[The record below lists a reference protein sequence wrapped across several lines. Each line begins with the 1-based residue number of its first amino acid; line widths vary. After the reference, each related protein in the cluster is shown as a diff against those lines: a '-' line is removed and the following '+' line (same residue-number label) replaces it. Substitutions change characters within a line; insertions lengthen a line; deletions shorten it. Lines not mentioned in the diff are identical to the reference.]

1 MVGASRRWGV
11 SFGPNPWQ
19 QTQWDWRAAGNFI
32 GGGAGSGL
40 VMLTAVSGV
49 QGTAAA
55 LLLAAGLA
63 LVGLGLACV
72 WAELGRP
79 LRALHVFFNPR
90 SSWMTRESV
99 AATLLMP
106 VGAAAVYGAHAG
118 AANLG
123 WLAGLAALAF
133 VYCQSRM
140 LQGARGIVA
149 WREPMTVPLLLAT
162 SFAEGAGLLLLALP
176 WHGSAV
182 ALPLAAAL
190 VLLRAVVWQRYRR
203 RLAGRLAARSAAALD
218 RAGRV
223 LLIGGTLL
231 PLLLLVASLAAAA
244 PVVGAVAGL
253 LAAIGGSYLKFVLVT
268 RAGYN
273 QGFALE
279 QVPVRG
285 ARWTAD

>member
-1 MVGASRRWGV
+1 M
-11 SFGPNPWQ
+11 SFGPHPWQ

-40 VMLTAVSGV
+40 LMITAVSGV
-49 QGTAAA
+49 QGTVAAV
-55 LLLAAGLA
+55 LLAAGLA

-90 SSWMTRESV
+90 SSWMTRESI

-106 VGAAAVYGAHAG
+106 IGAAAAYGAYAG
-118 AANLG
+118 AANLA

-149 WREPMTVPLLLAT
+149 WREPMTVPLLLTT
-162 SFAEGAGLLLLALP
+162 SLAEGAGLFLLALP
-176 WHGSAV
+176 WHGSAL
-182 ALPLAAAL
+182 ALPLLIAL
-190 VLLRAVVWQRYRR
+190 VLLRAVVWLRYRQ
-203 RLAGRLAARSAAALD
+203 RLEGRLSARAAAALG

-223 LLIGGTLL
+223 LLIGGTVL
-231 PLLLLVASLAAAA
+231 PLLLVVTALAAA
-244 PVVGAVAGL
+244 PVLALLAGL
-253 LAAIGGSYLKFVLVT
+253 LAAASGSWLKFVLIT
-268 RAGYN
+268 RAGSN
-273 QGFALE
+273 QGFGLKE
-279 QVPVRG
+279 LPVRG
-285 ARWTAD
+285 ARWTAG

>member
-1 MVGASRRWGV
+1 M

-32 GGGAGSGL
+32 GGGAGGGL

-63 LVGLGLACV
+63 LVGLGLVCV

-79 LRALHVFFNPR
+79 LRAMNVFFNPR
-90 SSWMTRESV
+90 TSWMARESI

-106 VGAAAVYGAHAG
+106 VGVIAAYLVWAG
-118 AANLG
+118 AANIV
-123 WLAGLAALAF
+123 WLAGLLALAF
-133 VYCQSRM
+133 IVCQSRM

-149 WREPMTVPLLLAT
+149 WREPLSVQLLLAT
-162 SFAEGAGLLLLALP
+162 SLAEGAGLILLALP
-176 WHGSAV
+176 WHGS
-182 ALPLAAAL
+182 PFAAL
-190 VLLRAVVWQRYRR
+190 LVVVLVLARAGIWLLYRQ
-203 RLAGRLAARSAAALD
+203 RLAGRLAPRAKAALD
-218 RAGRV
+218 GAGRV
-223 LLIGGTLL
+223 LMIGGTLL
-231 PLLLLVASLAAAA
+231 PLLLVAASYAVAWPVFAAL
-244 PVVGAVAGL
+244 AGL
-253 LAAIGGSYLKFVLVT
+253 LAAVSGSYMKFVLVT

-285 ARWTAD
+285 ARWTAG

>member
-1 MVGASRRWGV
+1 M

-40 VMLTAVSGV
+40 LMITAVSGV
-49 QGTAAA
+49 QGVAAA
-55 LLLAAGLA
+55 ALLAAGLS

-90 SSWMTRESV
+90 TSWMTRESI

-106 VGAAAVYGAHAG
+106 IGAAAAYGAYAG
-118 AANLG
+118 VANLA

-149 WREPMTVPLLLAT
+149 WREPMTVPLLLTT
-162 SFAEGAGLLLLALP
+162 SLAEGAGLFLLALP
-176 WHGSAV
+176 WHDSAL
-182 ALPLAAAL
+182 ALPLLVAV
-190 VLLRAVVWQRYRR
+190 VLLRAVVWLRYRQ
-203 RLAGRLAARSAAALD
+203 RLEGRLAARAAAALG

-223 LLIGGTLL
+223 LLIGGTVL
-231 PLLLLVASLAAAA
+231 PLLLVVAALVAA
-244 PVVGAVAGL
+244 PVIALLAGL
-253 LAAIGGSYLKFVLVT
+253 FAAVSGSWLKFVLIT
-268 RAGYN
+268 RAGSN
-273 QGFALE
+273 QGFALKE
-279 QVPVRG
+279 VPVRG
-285 ARWTAD
+285 ARWTAG